1 MGAVAL
7 NAKIL
12 GKGPDLIILHGL
24 LGSLDNW
31 MTVANQLS
39 DSYRVHLLDL
49 RNHGR
54 SPHTSAMSY
63 RLMAEDVL
71 QYCLTQ
77 GLHTVFLAGHS
88 MGGKVVLEIL
98 RGQAA
103 LVRKAMVIDIGARAY
118 PREGHSLV
126 FQALTAVDPT
136 TIESRQQADTL
147 MSKYISE
154 LPVRQFL
161 LKNLERLP
169 AGGFSW
175 KFNLTSI
182 QAHYSDI
189 ASPVVFDRLVFTPV
203 CFLYGTGSDYIARED
218 LESLPGTFAHCRFWP
233 VEGAGH
239 WVHAERPD
247 ETIRAFREWFV

>member
-31 MTVANQLS
+31 MTVANQIS
-39 DSYRVHLLDL
+39 DSYRVHLIDL

-54 SPHTSAMSY
+54 SPHTDEMNY

-71 QYCLTQ
+71 QHCRTH
-77 GLHTVFLAGHS
+77 GLNNVFLAGHS

-98 RGQAA
+98 RDQGG
-103 LVRKAMVIDIGARAY
+103 LVRKAMVIDIGSRAY
-118 PREGHSLV
+118 PSEGHSII
-126 FQALTAVDPT
+126 FQALQAVDPS
-136 TIESRQQADTL
+136 IIQSRNQADVL
-147 MSKYISE
+147 MSEYISDF
-154 LPVRQFL
+154 PVRQFL

-169 AGGFSW
+169 TGGFSW
-175 KFNLTSI
+175 KFNLASI
-182 QAHYSDI
+182 QANYGDI
-189 ASPVVFDRLVFTPV
+189 ASSVVFDQQVFIPV
-203 CFLYGTGSDYIARED
+203 CFLYGTGSDYITYED
-218 LESLPGTFAHCRFWP
+218 LKSLPRTFAHCRFWP

-247 ETIRAFREWFV
+247 ETVRAFREWFV